1 MDDISLP
8 PMHPAVEAQARELLD
23 LVIEGEPLV
32 DVPTGFPEIDEQFR
46 RQHERSKSLL
56 TGLIGA
62 DTLAAV
68 LQEACRG

>member
-1 MDDISLP
+1 MADITLP
-8 PMHPAVEAQARELLD
+8 PMHPTVEAQVRELLD

-32 DVPTGFPEIDEQFR
+32 DVPSGFPEIDEQFR

-56 TGLIGA
+56 AGLIGA